1 MVRYMKNKYEDFSIV
16 IFILII
22 TIIIEIIFFISLFN
36 LKISTY
42 KVFIGVISNHNN
54 INIIVNKKELNI
66 LRDNKRL
73 LYKNKYYDYEIESI
87 DRESINN
94 YILVN
99 IKTKVKSKEDV
110 VSISVLDNNISFTK
124 IFRIIWKE

>member
-1 MVRYMKNKYEDFSIV
+1 MKNKYEDFSIV

-22 TIIIEIIFFISLFN
+22 TIILEIIFFISLFN

-42 KVFIGVISNHNN
+42 KVFSGVISNHNH
-54 INIIVNKKELNI
+54 INIIVNKMELDI

-73 LYKNKYYDYEIESI
+73 FYKNKYYDYEIESI

-94 YILVN
+94 YILVI
-99 IKTKVKSKEDV
+99 IKTKIKSKEDV
-110 VSISVLDNNISFTK
+110 VSISVLDNKISFTK

>member
-1 MVRYMKNKYEDFSIV
+1 MKNKYEDFSIV

-22 TIIIEIIFFISLFN
+22 TIILEIIFFISLFN

-42 KVFIGVISNHNN
+42 KVFSGVISNHNN

-110 VSISVLDNNISFTK
+110 VSISVLDNKISFTK

>member
-1 MVRYMKNKYEDFSIV
+1 MKNKYEDFSIV

-42 KVFIGVISNHNN
+42 KVFSGVISNHNH
-54 INIIVNKKELNI
+54 INIIVNKMELDI
-66 LRDNKRL
+66 LLDNKRL

-110 VSISVLDNNISFTK
+110 VSISVLDNKISFTK

>member
-1 MVRYMKNKYEDFSIV
+1 MKNKYEDFSIV

-42 KVFIGVISNHNN
+42 KVFSGVISNHNH
-54 INIIVNKKELNI
+54 INIIVNKMELDI

-73 LYKNKYYDYEIESI
+73 FYKNKYYDYEIESI

-94 YILVN
+94 YILVI
-99 IKTKVKSKEDV
+99 IKTKIKSKEDV
-110 VSISVLDNNISFTK
+110 VSISVLDNKISFTK

>member
-1 MVRYMKNKYEDFSIV
+1 MKNKYEDFSIV

-42 KVFIGVISNHNN
+42 KVFSGVVSNHNH
-54 INIIVNKKELNI
+54 INIIVNKMELDI

-73 LYKNKYYDYEIESI
+73 FYKNKYYDYEIESI

-94 YILVN
+94 YILVI
-99 IKTKVKSKEDV
+99 IKTKIKSKEDV
-110 VSISVLDNNISFTK
+110 VSISVLDNKISFTK

>member
-1 MVRYMKNKYEDFSIV
+1 MKNKYEDFSIV

-22 TIIIEIIFFISLFN
+22 TIIMEIIFFISLFN

-42 KVFIGVISNHNN
+42 KVFSGVISNHNH
-54 INIIVNKKELNI
+54 INIIVNKVELDI

-73 LYKNKYYDYEIESI
+73 FYKNKYYDYEIESM

-94 YILVN
+94 YILVI
-99 IKTKVKSKEDV
+99 IKTKIKSKEDV
-110 VSISVLDNNISFTK
+110 VSISVLDNKISFTK

>member
-1 MVRYMKNKYEDFSIV
+1 MKNKYEDFSIV

-42 KVFIGVISNHNN
+42 KVFSGVISNHNN

-73 LYKNKYYDYEIESI
+73 FYKNKYYDYEIESI

-110 VSISVLDNNISFTK
+110 VSISVLDNKISFTK

>member
-42 KVFIGVISNHNN
+42 KVFSGVISNHNN

>member
-42 KVFIGVISNHNN
+42 KVFSGVISNHNN

-73 LYKNKYYDYEIESI
+73 FYKNKYYDYEIESI

-110 VSISVLDNNISFTK
+110 VSISVLDNKISFTK

>member
-42 KVFIGVISNHNN
+42 KVFSGVISNHNN

-110 VSISVLDNNISFTK
+110 VSISVLDNKISFTK

>member
-1 MVRYMKNKYEDFSIV
+1 MKNKYEDFSIV

-22 TIIIEIIFFISLFN
+22 TIIMEIIFFISLFN

-42 KVFIGVISNHNN
+42 KVFSGVISNHNH
-54 INIIVNKKELNI
+54 INIIVNKMELDI

-73 LYKNKYYDYEIESI
+73 FYKNKYYDYEIESI

-94 YILVN
+94 YILVI
-99 IKTKVKSKEDV
+99 IKTKIKSKEDV
-110 VSISVLDNNISFTK
+110 VSISVLDNKISFTK

>member
-1 MVRYMKNKYEDFSIV
+1 MKNKYEDFSIV

-22 TIIIEIIFFISLFN
+22 VIIMEIIFFIFLFN

-42 KVFIGVISNHNN
+42 KVFSGVISNHNH
-54 INIIVNKKELNI
+54 INIIVNKMELDI

-73 LYKNKYYDYEIESI
+73 FYKNKYYDYEIESI

-94 YILVN
+94 YILVI
-99 IKTKVKSKEDV
+99 IKTKIKSKEDV
-110 VSISVLDNNISFTK
+110 VSISVLDNKISFTK

>member
-1 MVRYMKNKYEDFSIV
+1 M
-16 IFILII
+16 
-22 TIIIEIIFFISLFN
+22 EIIFFISLFN

-42 KVFIGVISNHNN
+42 KVFSGVISNHNH
-54 INIIVNKKELNI
+54 INIIVNKMELDI

-73 LYKNKYYDYEIESI
+73 FYKNKYYDYEIESI
-87 DRESINN
+87 DREYINN

-99 IKTKVKSKEDV
+99 IKTKIKSKEDV
-110 VSISVLDNNISFTK
+110 VSISVLDNKISFTK

>member
-1 MVRYMKNKYEDFSIV
+1 MKNKYEDFSIV

-42 KVFIGVISNHNN
+42 KVFSGVISNHNN

>member
-1 MVRYMKNKYEDFSIV
+1 MKNKYEDFSIV

-22 TIIIEIIFFISLFN
+22 TIIMEIIFFISLFN

-42 KVFIGVISNHNN
+42 KVFSGVISNHNH
-54 INIIVNKKELNI
+54 INIIVNKMELDI

-73 LYKNKYYDYEIESI
+73 FYKNKYYDYEIESI
-87 DRESINN
+87 DREYINN
-94 YILVN
+94 YILVI
-99 IKTKVKSKEDV
+99 IKTKIKSKEDV
-110 VSISVLDNNISFTK
+110 VSISVLDNKISFTK

>member
-1 MVRYMKNKYEDFSIV
+1 MKNKYEDFSIV

-22 TIIIEIIFFISLFN
+22 TIIMEIIFFISLFN

-42 KVFIGVISNHNN
+42 KVFSGVTSNHNH
-54 INIIVNKKELNI
+54 INIIVNKMELDI

-73 LYKNKYYDYEIESI
+73 FYKNKYYDYEIESI

-94 YILVN
+94 YILVI
-99 IKTKVKSKEDV
+99 IKTKIESKEDV
-110 VSISVLDNNISFTK
+110 VSISVLDNKISFTK

>member
-1 MVRYMKNKYEDFSIV
+1 MKNKYEDFSIV

-22 TIIIEIIFFISLFN
+22 TIIMEIIFFISLFN

-42 KVFIGVISNHNN
+42 KVFSGVISNNN
-54 INIIVNKKELNI
+54 HINIIVNKMELDI

-73 LYKNKYYDYEIESI
+73 FYKNKYYDYEIESI

-94 YILVN
+94 YILVI
-99 IKTKVKSKEDV
+99 IKTKIKSKEDV
-110 VSISVLDNNISFTK
+110 VSISVLDNKISFTK

>member
-1 MVRYMKNKYEDFSIV
+1 MKNKYEDFSIV

-22 TIIIEIIFFISLFN
+22 TIIMEIIFFISLFN

-42 KVFIGVISNHNN
+42 KVFSGVISNHNH
-54 INIIVNKKELNI
+54 INIIVNKMELDI

-73 LYKNKYYDYEIESI
+73 FYKNKYYDYEIESI

-94 YILVN
+94 YILVI
-99 IKTKVKSKEDV
+99 IKTKIESKEDV
-110 VSISVLDNNISFTK
+110 VSISVLDNKISFTK